1 MFDLFFRDS
10 VLATISRSLRDK
22 LSSNQ
27 STIAQEN
34 ENLEEDMRKAQ
45 ESTLML
51 KSVIIPL
58 ETEISQLKVQL
69 KEAKD
74 KIVELESLVNR
85 NRKQI
90 SSFVVFIL
98 ASSIDI
104 IILLGRPRQ
113 SFNNSNNNGKFLS
126 TRNLFFRF

>member
-1 MFDLFFRDS
+1 LNRDS

-27 STIAQEN
+27 PTLAQEN

-58 ETEISQLKVQL
+58 EAEINQLKVQL

-74 KIVELESLVNR
+74 KIVELETLVNLFQG
-85 NRKQI
+85 KK
-90 SSFVVFIL
+90 SSQFIFVF
-98 ASSIDI
+98 
-104 IILLGRPRQ
+104 
-113 SFNNSNNNGKFLS
+113 
-126 TRNLFFRF
+126 

>member
-1 MFDLFFRDS
+1 MNRDS

-27 STIAQEN
+27 ASIVQEN

-58 ETEISQLKVQL
+58 EAEINQLKSQL
-69 KEAKD
+69 KEAKE
-74 KIVELESLVNR
+74 KILELETLVN
-85 NRKQI
+85 
-90 SSFVVFIL
+90 
-98 ASSIDI
+98 
-104 IILLGRPRQ
+104 P
-113 SFNNSNNNGKFLS
+113 NSMFY
-126 TRNLFFRF
+126 

>member
-1 MFDLFFRDS
+1 MTSKCVLLNIVLIDQILFFSYRDS
-10 VLATISRSLRDK
+10 VLATISRSLKDK

-27 STIAQEN
+27 PSLAQEN

-58 ETEISQLKVQL
+58 EAEINQLKSQL

-74 KIVELESLVNR
+74 KILELETLVSCLPLIR
-85 NRKQI
+85 NRFV
-90 SSFVVFIL
+90 SFSVF
-98 ASSIDI
+98 
-104 IILLGRPRQ
+104 
-113 SFNNSNNNGKFLS
+113 
-126 TRNLFFRF
+126 

>member
-1 MFDLFFRDS
+1 MNRDS

-27 STIAQEN
+27 PTLAQEN

-58 ETEISQLKVQL
+58 EAEINQLKVQL

-74 KIVELESLVNR
+74 KIVELETLVNLFQGKKAL
-85 NRKQI
+85 N
-90 SSFVVFIL
+90 SF
-98 ASSIDI
+98 
-104 IILLGRPRQ
+104 
-113 SFNNSNNNGKFLS
+113 
-126 TRNLFFRF
+126 LFFDFSHVK

>member
-1 MFDLFFRDS
+1 MNRDS

-27 STIAQEN
+27 PTLAQEN

-58 ETEISQLKVQL
+58 EAEINQLKVQL

-74 KIVELESLVNR
+74 KIVELETLVNLFQG
-85 NRKQI
+85 KKK
-90 SSFVVFIL
+90 L
-98 ASSIDI
+98 SIH
-104 IILLGRPRQ
+104 
-113 SFNNSNNNGKFLS
+113 
-126 TRNLFFRF
+126 FFFFDFSHVK

>member
-1 MFDLFFRDS
+1 MITIGESCCFLIDCLFYVNRDS

-27 STIAQEN
+27 ASIVQEN

-58 ETEISQLKVQL
+58 EVEINQLKTQL
-69 KEAKD
+69 KEAKE
-74 KIVELESLVNR
+74 KILELETLVNP
-85 NRKQI
+85 I
-90 SSFVVFIL
+90 SMLHLSKTHEFFVL
-98 ASSIDI
+98 AA
-104 IILLGRPRQ
+104 
-113 SFNNSNNNGKFLS
+113 
-126 TRNLFFRF
+126 

>member
-1 MFDLFFRDS
+1 MNRDS

-27 STIAQEN
+27 PTLAQEN

-58 ETEISQLKVQL
+58 EAEINQLKVQL
-69 KEAKD
+69 KEAKE
-74 KIVELESLVNR
+74 KIVELETLVNCF
-85 NRKQI
+85 K
-90 SSFVVFIL
+90 
-98 ASSIDI
+98 
-104 IILLGRPRQ
+104 GKK
-113 SFNNSNNNGKFLS
+113 NSQLI
-126 TRNLFFRF
+126 FFDFSHVN

>member
-1 MFDLFFRDS
+1 MLFICILRLNRDS

-27 STIAQEN
+27 QTLAQEN

-58 ETEISQLKVQL
+58 EAEINQLKIQL
-69 KEAKD
+69 KESKE
-74 KIVELESLVNR
+74 KIAELESLVNIHSLV
-85 NRKQI
+85 NI
-90 SSFVVFIL
+90 LFYFIY
-98 ASSIDI
+98 
-104 IILLGRPRQ
+104 
-113 SFNNSNNNGKFLS
+113 
-126 TRNLFFRF
+126 LFFSHVN

>member
-1 MFDLFFRDS
+1 LTRFFLFNRDS

-22 LSSNQ
+22 LSLNQ
-27 STIAQEN
+27 AALAQEN

-58 ETEISQLKVQL
+58 EAEINQLKTQL

-74 KIVELESLVNR
+74 KINELEALV
-85 NRKQI
+85 
-90 SSFVVFIL
+90 SSF
-98 ASSIDI
+98 S
-104 IILLGRPRQ
+104 PE
-113 SFNNSNNNGKFLS
+113 
-126 TRNLFFRF
+126 LFQRKY